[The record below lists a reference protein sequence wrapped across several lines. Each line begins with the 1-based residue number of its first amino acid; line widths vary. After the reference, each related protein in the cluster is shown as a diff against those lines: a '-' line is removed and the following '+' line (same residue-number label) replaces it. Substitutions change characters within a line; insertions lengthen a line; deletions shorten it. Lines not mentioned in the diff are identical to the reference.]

1 MAIQTINVGSSPN
14 DGNGDSLRTAFII
27 SNNNFAYLASITGSN
42 SNITANT
49 LTING
54 NIYLGQ
60 SLNYVAA
67 GANLQVAGTANSFVQ
82 IAIQNKST
90 GTAASTDIAAV
101 ADNGNDSSGYIDMG
115 ITSSTYNQS
124 AYNVYGPNDGYLIAA
139 GNTTTGGGNLILNTY
154 NTKDI
159 VFVTAG
165 TTTANEQGRF
175 KNNVG
180 LIIKTNV
187 ATTSSTSGALQVQGG
202 VGVTGDMQLAGN
214 ISTGGTGTFTGNLTA
229 GNLSGTDVTGTLITA
244 AQPNITSIGNLTANL
259 SMSSGFW
266 IQSNTPGTGNINIR
280 DAYKIIRSVAN
291 SFNSNI
297 TATDTVVMDI
307 GNAYPQLTAIGV
319 NVNVT
324 WSYSSTIT
332 PGYIRYLALQNIS
345 GATRQ
350 VVLPNSNNNKGANT
364 VIIANGITASF
375 TFTAFDS
382 TSANVVVFIANN

>member
-1 MAIQTINVGSSPN
+1 
-14 DGNGDSLRTAFII
+14 
-27 SNNNFAYLASITGSN
+27 
-42 SNITANT
+42 
-49 LTING
+49 
-54 NIYLGQ
+54 
-60 SLNYVAA
+60 
-67 GANLQVAGTANSFVQ
+67 
-82 IAIQNKST
+82 
-90 GTAASTDIAAV
+90 
-101 ADNGNDSSGYIDMG
+101 MG

-165 TTTANEQGRF
+165 TTTDNEQGRF

-229 GNLSGTDVTGTLITA
+229 GNLSGTNVTGTLITA

>member
-1 MAIQTINVGSSPN
+1 MAIQTINVGSAPN

-54 NIYLGQ
+54 NVYLGQ
-60 SLNYVAA
+60 TLNYTPAS
-67 GANLQVAGTANSFVQ
+67 ANLQIGGTANSFVQ
-82 IAIQNKST
+82 MVIQNKSS

-101 ADNGNDSSGYIDMG
+101 ADNGNDNGAYVDMG

-124 AYNVYGPNDGYLIAA
+124 AFSVYGPNDGYLIAA
-139 GNTTTGGGNLILNTY
+139 GNATIGGNLILNTY
-154 NTKDI
+154 TTKDI
-159 VFVTAG
+159 IFVTAG

-202 VGVTGDMQLAGN
+202 VGVTGDMQVAGN
-214 ISTGGTGTFTGNLTA
+214 INA
-229 GNLSGTDVTGTLITA
+229 GNLIGTSLTGTISTA
-244 AQPNITSIGNLTANL
+244 AQTNITSVGTLAANL
-259 SMSSGFW
+259 ALTSGLW
-266 IQSNTPGTGNINIR
+266 VQSDNPGTGNININ
-280 DAYKIIRSVAN
+280 DANKIIRSVYYN
-291 SFNSNI
+291 TSNYVGS
-297 TATDTVVMDI
+297 TDTVILDS
-307 GNAYPQLTAIGV
+307 GNIASQVTLAGV

-324 WSYSSTIT
+324 ISYSSTIT
-332 PGYIRYLALQNIS
+332 PGYVRYSAIQNIS

-350 VVLPNSNNNKGANT
+350 IVLPNSNNNKGTNT
-364 VIIANGITASF
+364 IIIANGVTASF
-375 TFTAFDS
+375 TYTAFD
-382 TSANVVVFIANN
+382 TTAANVVVFIANN

>member
-54 NIYLGQ
+54 NVYLGQ

-165 TTTANEQGRF
+165 TTTDNEQGRF

-229 GNLSGTDVTGTLITA
+229 GNLSGTNVTGTLITA